1 MFRTPMGATPESAAH
16 IASLHALGRVA
27 HPEELARA
35 VVFLATD
42 ASSFVTGSA
51 LYVDGGM
58 SIK

>member
-1 MFRTPMGATPESAAH
+1 MFRTTMGATPESAAH

-27 HPEELARA
+27 RPEELASA
-35 VVFLATD
+35 AVFLATD

-58 SIK
+58 TIK